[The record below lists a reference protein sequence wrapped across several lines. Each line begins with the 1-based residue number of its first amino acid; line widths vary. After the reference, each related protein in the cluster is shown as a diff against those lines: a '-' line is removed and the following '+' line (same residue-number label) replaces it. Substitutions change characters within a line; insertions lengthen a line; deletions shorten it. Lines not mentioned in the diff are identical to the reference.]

1 MGLYRD
7 TVKDKVQTK
16 CSQRTG
22 EQENQALKQK
32 ARTVFVTGLLFVPVM
47 RWSKFILTSSLLQQ
61 LAQVCHDSAA
71 G

>member
-22 EQENQALKQK
+22 EQEKQALKQK

-47 RWSKFILTSSLLQQ
+47 R
-61 LAQVCHDSAA
+61 
-71 G
+71 

>member
-1 MGLYRD
+1 
-7 TVKDKVQTK
+7 
-16 CSQRTG
+16 
-22 EQENQALKQK
+22 
-32 ARTVFVTGLLFVPVM
+32 LLFVPVM